1 MYQSER
7 ILEVIILMFPSSL
20 LIKECIVAL
29 RVSKR
34 ECTVI
39 LSVFTASSQLAQWQD
54 IAMGPQIQ
62 LCDSKDGNKGKRKMV
77 KFYLYQHLTCH
88 EAFTR

>member
-1 MYQSER
+1 MDQSER

-29 RVSKR
+29 CISKR

-39 LSVFTASSQLAQWQD
+39 LSVFTTSNQLAQWQE

-77 KFYLYQHLTCH
+77 KFYLCQHLTCH